1 MPQKLTEKQL
11 QDMAAHLRCPSG
23 PEGLT
28 VAQMMNSTNG
38 NLIAKTMDA
47 LSIGNDDT
55 ILEIGPGNGQHVK
68 DIFAKADIV
77 QYTGADISETMIQ
90 EARKIN
96 ADNLKADFILT
107 NGSTLPFNAAIFT
120 KVFTTNTIYF
130 WEDATAFCHEI
141 ARILQPG
148 GKLSLGYI
156 PERVM
161 KNIPFSKYGFTLYS
175 EESVREL
182 LEISGFE
189 ILSETIEKEMVTSNT
204 GNAIEREF
212 VVILAKKCS

>member
-1 MPQKLTEKQL
+1 
-11 QDMAAHLRCPSG
+11 MAAHLRCPSG

-38 NLIAKTMDA
+38 NLITQTVNT
-47 LSIGNDDT
+47 LNIGDNDT
-55 ILEIGPGNGQHVK
+55 ILEIGPGNGHHVQ
-68 DIFAKADIV
+68 DIFAKADTV

-90 EARKIN
+90 EARKVN
-96 ADNLKADFILT
+96 ACNNNASFILT
-107 NGSTLPFNAAIFT
+107 DGITLPFDAAAFA

-130 WEDATAFCHEI
+130 WEDATAFCNEI
-141 ARILQPG
+141 ARVLQPG
-148 GKLSLGYI
+148 GKLSIGYI

-175 EESVREL
+175 EESVRML
-182 LEISGFE
+182 LQTSGFE

-204 GNAIEREF
+204 GNAIQREF
-212 VVILAKKCS
+212 IVVLAKKV

>member
-1 MPQKLTEKQL
+1 MKLKLTEKQL

-55 ILEIGPGNGQHVK
+55 ILEIGLGNGQHVK
-68 DIFAKADIV
+68 DIFAKADRV

-107 NGSTLPFNAAIFT
+107 NGSTLPFDSAAFT
-120 KVFTTNTIYF
+120 KVFTVNTIYF
-130 WEDATAFCHEI
+130 WKDALAYCHEI
-141 ARILQPG
+141 ARVLQPG
-148 GKLSLGYI
+148 GRLGIGYI
-156 PERVM
+156 PERIM
-161 KNIPFSKYGFTLYS
+161 KNIPFSKYGFTLYN
-175 EESVREL
+175 EESVKML
-182 LEISGFE
+182 LQTSGFE
-189 ILSETIEKEMVTSNT
+189 ILSETTEKEMVTSNT
-204 GNAIEREF
+204 GNAIQREF
-212 VVILAKKCS
+212 VIILAKKL